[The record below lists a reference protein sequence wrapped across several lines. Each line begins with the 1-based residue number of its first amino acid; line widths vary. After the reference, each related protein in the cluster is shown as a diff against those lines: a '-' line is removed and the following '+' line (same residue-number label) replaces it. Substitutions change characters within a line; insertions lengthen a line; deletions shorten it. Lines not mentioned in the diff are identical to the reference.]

1 MTSWNRFSIFAFVFA
16 ALAFGAASAE
26 EKVIPT
32 NKLTKENTS
41 IKAVMK
47 AAHKKPYEIL
57 KKTALGKSTK
67 DEQKRLLALYKIMAQ
82 HAPPKGDAKAWKSK
96 TDLLVKATESVI
108 AGKPDAKKMLSKAS
122 NCKNCHAAHKQ

>member
-1 MTSWNRFSIFAFVFA
+1 MNAWNRVTIFALA
-16 ALAFGAASAE
+16 ALAITSTLRAE

-32 NKLTKENTS
+32 DKLTKQNTS

-47 AAHKKPYEIL
+47 EAHKKPHEIL

-67 DEQKRLLALYKIMAQ
+67 EEQKRLLALYRIMAT
-82 HAPPKGDAKAWKSK
+82 HAPPKGDAKAWKTK
-96 TDLLVKATESVI
+96 TNLLVKATEAVI

-122 NCKNCHAAHKQ
+122 NCKSCHTAHKQ